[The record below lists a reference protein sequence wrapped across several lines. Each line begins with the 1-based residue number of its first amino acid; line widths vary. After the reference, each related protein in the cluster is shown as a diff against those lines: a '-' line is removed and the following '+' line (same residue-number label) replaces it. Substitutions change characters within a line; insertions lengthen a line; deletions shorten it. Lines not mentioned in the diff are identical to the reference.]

1 MAEESKINT
10 NSLMDTTAMLG
21 SITTQSAKVKEKTTA
36 AKDKAP
42 TPEQLLE
49 IQQASSDLANLISMI
64 TNIMK
69 IMTEMLKSIL
79 GNLR

>member
-1 MAEESKINT
+1 MPEDIKST

-21 SITTQSAKVKEKTTA
+21 SITTQSKKVQEKTTA

>member
-1 MAEESKINT
+1 
-10 NSLMDTTAMLG
+10 MDTTAMLG
-21 SITTQSAKVKEKTTA
+21 SITTQSKKVQEKTTA